1 MFSLIKRF
9 QLLLCAVALLAPL
22 VGQAETIL
30 VKDIRVEGL
39 QRISPGTVFNYLPV
53 RLGQEIDTSETG
65 EIIRALYK
73 TGFFKNV
80 RLEREDDVLIVF
92 VRERPAIAKIKI
104 EGNDALETENLL
116 EALKD
121 IGLAEGR
128 VFNRSVLDKIEQELK
143 RQYFNLGKYAVKLKS
158 TETPLERNRV
168 AINIDISEGVTARI
182 KQINVI
188 GNVAFEEDELLDEF
202 TLSTPNFLSPFTKDD
217 QYSKQKLT
225 GDLENLRSFYLDRG
239 YINFKINST
248 QVSITPD
255 KKDIYVT
262 VNIEEGQVY
271 TIGDIRLA
279 GDLVLPKEEFFPMI
293 HLIRGEVFS
302 RKDVTGSADRIT
314 GLLSDNGYAFSNVNG
329 IPEIDEEKKQVVIT
343 YFVDPGKRVFVRR
356 VNISGNSHTRD
367 EVLRR
372 EMRQM
377 ESGWFSGEQVRR
389 SRARLQRLGYF
400 NEVNIETPAVP
411 GTTDQVDV
419 NVSVVEKPM
428 GNFMAGLGFS
438 QADGLIF
445 STSISQNNF
454 LGTGKKVSLAF
465 DNSSS
470 NTHYRL
476 GYDNPYYTVDGISRG
491 FNLSYQK
498 TDFDEVDTARYLL
511 DKGNVGVIFGFPITD
526 TERFNFRFDMK
537 HTTYKPADDP
547 SDEVLAFKTDNGD
560 EFLDF
565 QAGITWRGDSRDS
578 AIMPTRGA
586 IQSVD
591 VSATLPGS
599 DLEYY
604 KLEYSHK
611 RYFPLGGKV
620 ALGLTGEIGYGDV
633 YGTTKILPLWENYFT
648 GGAKSVRGYKD
659 YSLGP
664 RDSKDD
670 PLGGNVKIVGKA
682 ELFFP
687 APFKLME
694 KSIRLGA
701 FFDVGNVYATTGG
714 EDIDLAELRMSTG
727 LSAFWLSP
735 LGALGA
741 SLGWALNDEDKD
753 ETEIFQFTFGTAF

>member
-1 MFSLIKRF
+1 MISAIKRF
-9 QLLLCAVALLAPL
+9 RLQLFVAALLFPL
-22 VGQAETIL
+22 VLHAETIL

-53 RLGQEIDTSETG
+53 KLGQEIDTNETG
-65 EIIRALYK
+65 VIIRALYK

-80 RLEREDDVLIVF
+80 KLEREGGVLIVF
-92 VRERPAIAKIKI
+92 VRERPAIAKIEI
-104 EGNDALETENLL
+104 DGNESLETENLL
-116 EALKD
+116 LALKD

-128 VFNRSVLDKIEQELK
+128 VFNRSVLDKIEQELR
-143 RQYFNLGKYAVKLKS
+143 RQYFNLGRYAVKLKS
-158 TETPLERNRV
+158 VETPLERNRV
-168 AINIDISEGVTARI
+168 AINIDISEGVTAKI
-182 KQINVI
+182 KQVNII
-188 GNVAFEEDELLDEF
+188 GNEAFEEEDLLDEF
-202 TLSTPNFLSPFTKDD
+202 TLTTPSFLSPFTKDD

-225 GDLENLRSFYLDRG
+225 GDLEKLRSYYLDRG

-262 VNIEEGQVY
+262 VNIAEGAVY
-271 TIGDIRLA
+271 TLSDIRLA

-293 HLIRGEVFS
+293 HLVRGEVFS
-302 RKDVTGSADRIT
+302 RKQVAGSADRIT

-329 IPEIDEEKKQVVIT
+329 IPEIDEEKKQVVVT

-356 VNISGNSHTRD
+356 VNISGNSNTRD

-377 ESGWFSGEQVRR
+377 ESGWFSGEQVRKSR
-389 SRARLQRLGYF
+389 SRLKRLGYF
-400 NEVNIETPAVP
+400 DEVNIETPAVP
-411 GTTDQVDV
+411 GSTDQVDV

-438 QADGLIF
+438 QADGVIF
-445 STSISQNNF
+445 STSISQQNF

-511 DKGNVGVIFGFPITD
+511 DRGNAGVIFGFPITD
-526 TERFNFRFDMK
+526 EQRVNFKFDIK
-537 HTTYKPADDP
+537 HTAYKPAEDP
-547 SDEVLAFKTDNGD
+547 SVEVLAFKTENGD

-565 QAGITWRGDSRDS
+565 QAGLTWKGDSRDS
-578 AIMPTRGA
+578 AIMPTKGA
-586 IQSVD
+586 VQSV
-591 VSATLPGS
+591 SLTSTIPGS
-599 DLEYY
+599 ELEYY

-620 ALGLTGEIGYGDV
+620 ALGLTADLGYADV
-633 YGTTKILPLWENYFT
+633 YGTTSRLPLWENYFT
-648 GGAKSVRGYKD
+648 GGSKSVRGYKD

-664 RDSKDD
+664 RDSKND

-687 APFKLME
+687 SPFKLME

-701 FFDVGNVYATTGG
+701 FFDVGNVFATSGG
-714 EDIDLAELRMSTG
+714 EDIDLADLRMSTG

-741 SLGWALNDEDKD
+741 SLGWALNDEDQD

>member
-1 MFSLIKRF
+1 MISTLNKFRL
-9 QLLLCAVALLAPL
+9 QLLIAVFLFPLLAH
-22 VGQAETIL
+22 AETIL
-30 VKDIRVEGL
+30 VRDIRVEGL

-53 RLGQEIDTSETG
+53 KLGQEIDSSETG
-65 EIIRALYK
+65 GVIRALYQ

-80 RLEREDDVLIVF
+80 RLEREGDVLIVF
-92 VRERPAIAKIKI
+92 VQERPAIAKITI
-104 EGNDALETENLL
+104 DGNESLETDVLL
-116 EALKD
+116 VALKD

-168 AINIDISEGVTARI
+168 AIDIEISEGVTARI
-182 KQINVI
+182 KKVNII
-188 GNVAFEEDELLDEF
+188 GNESFDEEELLEEF
-202 TLSTPNFLSPFTKDD
+202 TLTTPNFLSPFTKDD

-225 GDLENLRSFYLDRG
+225 GDLEKLRSYYLNRG

-262 VNIEEGQVY
+262 VNLSEGAVY
-271 TIGDIRLA
+271 TLSDIRLA
-279 GDLVLPKEEFFPMI
+279 GDLVIPKEEFFPMI
-293 HLIRGEVFS
+293 HLVRGDVFS
-302 RKDVTGSADRIT
+302 RKDVSGSADRIT

-329 IPEIDEEKKQVVIT
+329 IPEINEEKKEVVVT

-356 VNISGNSHTRD
+356 LNISGNSSTRD

-389 SRARLQRLGYF
+389 SRQRLQRLGYF
-400 NEVNIETPAVP
+400 EDVNIETPAVP
-411 GTTDQVDV
+411 GSTDQVDV
-419 NVSVVEKPM
+419 NVSVSEKPM

-438 QADGLIF
+438 QADGVIF
-445 STSISQNNF
+445 SASISQRNF

-511 DKGNVGVIFGFPITD
+511 DRGNAGVTFGFPVTD
-526 TERFNFRFDMK
+526 TERVNFSFDIK
-537 HTTYKPADDP
+537 HTKYKPASDP
-547 SDEVLAFKTDNGD
+547 SVEVLAFKEENGD
-560 EFLDF
+560 TFLDYH
-565 QAGITWRGDSRDS
+565 AGLSWRGDSRDS

-586 IQSVD
+586 TQKLSLTTTI
-591 VSATLPGS
+591 PGS

-611 RYFPLGGKV
+611 RYFPLGGDLV
-620 ALGLTGEIGYGDV
+620 LGLTGDLGYADV
-633 YGTTKILPLWENYFT
+633 YGSTSHMPNWENFFT

-670 PLGGNVKIVGKA
+670 PLGGNVKVVGKA
-682 ELFFP
+682 EVFLP

-694 KSIRLGA
+694 KSIRIGA
-701 FFDVGNVYATTGG
+701 FLDVGNVFATSGG
-714 EDIDLAELRMSTG
+714 NDIDLAELRMSTG

-735 LGALGA
+735 MGALGA
-741 SLGWALNDEDKD
+741 SLGFPLNDESKD
-753 ETEIFQFTFGTAF
+753 ETEIFQFTFGSAF